1 MSLESRIPPEH
12 PLREI
17 KRICDEALKRMCPLF
32 DGIYSE
38 TGRPSIPP
46 ERLLKAQLL
55 IALYSLRSARM
66 LCERLDYDL
75 LFRWFLDMTLDESTF
90 VPSVFSKNRERLVAH
105 EVGKEFLDEIVQLA
119 RSKYALSQKKR
130 KLVEQPFGWA
140 KAFGG
145 LRKTRFIGIARSE
158 LLAQCTLAAFNLA
171 RIAHLTGTAC
181 SP

>member
-1 MSLESRIPPEH
+1 
-12 PLREI
+12 
-17 KRICDEALKRMCPLF
+17 
-32 DGIYSE
+32 
-38 TGRPSIPP
+38 
-46 ERLLKAQLL
+46 
-55 IALYSLRSARM
+55 M

-75 LFRWFLDMTLDESTF
+75 LFRWFLEMTLDESTF
-90 VPSVFSKNRERLVAH
+90 VPSVFSKNRERLVAY